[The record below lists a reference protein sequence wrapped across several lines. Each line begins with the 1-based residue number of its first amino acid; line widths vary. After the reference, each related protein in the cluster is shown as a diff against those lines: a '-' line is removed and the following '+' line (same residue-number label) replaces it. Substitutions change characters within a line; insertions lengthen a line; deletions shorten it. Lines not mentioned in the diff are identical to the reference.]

1 MSPQGYIGRGF
12 TARHPE
18 LELPHRITDW
28 TSGHML
34 LALAQRGEDC
44 TGDLIIGNASLDRFL
59 AHKALPASRSD
70 YPQIAQAAL
79 SGQPGSS
86 AGGEHPKFATYAEG
100 RHVIVKFAGGD
111 DSAATQRWKDLL
123 VCERYALDAVR
134 AAGFPAAQA
143 QTVDAGTY
151 RFLEVTRFD
160 RVGLRGRKALLSL
173 RAIDN
178 KYFGYQDSWTQ
189 AALRLLAGQH
199 LPAEDARM
207 MRWLDT
213 FGQLIGNTDRHFG
226 NLSFFVEG
234 HLKFRLAPVYDM
246 LPMVFAPHGTALV
259 ERPFVPA
266 PPSASTLDVWGRA
279 ARCAREY
286 WGTLASSSELSSA
299 FRKRCAQAGDAVAHL
314 LHESPV

>member
-1 MSPQGYIGRGF
+1 VPCLR
-12 TARHPE
+12 
-18 LELPHRITDW
+18 
-28 TSGHML
+28 
-34 LALAQRGEDC
+34 ALSSDFPCAF
-44 TGDLIIGNASLDRFL
+44 LFKVLFIIGTESLDRFL
-59 AHKALPASRSD
+59 AHKAPAASRRD
-70 YPQIAQAAL
+70 YPRLAQAAL

-86 AGGEHPKFATYAEG
+86 AGGEHPKFAISAEG

-134 AAGFPAAQA
+134 AAGFPAALAQA
-143 QTVDAGTY
+143 VEAEGY
-151 RFLEVTRFD
+151 CFLAVTRFD
-160 RVGLRGRKALLSL
+160 RVGPRGRKPLLSL

-178 KYFGYQDSWTQ
+178 EYFGHQDSWTQ

-199 LPAEDARM
+199 LPAEDARA

-246 LPMVFAPHGTALV
+246 LPMVFAPHGSTLV
-259 ERPFVPA
+259 ERPFTPA
-266 PPSASTLDVWGRA
+266 PPMASTLDVWGHA

-286 WGTLASSSELSSA
+286 WSTLASAPELSRA
-299 FRKRCAQAGDAVAHL
+299 FRERCAQAGDGVARL
-314 LHESPV
+314 VQESPV